1 MRAWFTSFE
10 SQFIKALKLFPNTHT
25 ILSLMILTVAE
36 HSLLVQSTP
45 SECSGEVRSIVSHLA
60 SLPAPGVKFRPFT
73 CDLTLTLIERAFR
86 SRVFHRSRSFE
97 GGFVT
102 QRIVALPARATRH
115 LRTRARAG
123 RRGMTLSDGTP
134 GNGAEATFVTWSM
147 SFKPLFRSRPPNND
161 PHFPQ
166 LTDGRSAVRVCTCT
180 EVLSFFR
187 TKDIF
192 VRNYEGMKINVR
204 AESTRTR
211 LPSYFTYYLHVRVH
225 ASCTASC
232 T

>member
-60 SLPAPGVKFRPFT
+60 SLPAPGSEISTIHVRFNPNFDRA
-73 CDLTLTLIERAFR
+73 RAFR

-115 LRTRARAG
+115 FRARRAQATRHLRAGARGEALDDSIRRTRRHAG
-123 RRGMTLSDGTP
+123 RRRRGS
-134 GNGAEATFVTWSM
+134 
-147 SFKPLFRSRPPNND
+147 
-161 PHFPQ
+161 
-166 LTDGRSAVRVCTCT
+166 
-180 EVLSFFR
+180 
-187 TKDIF
+187 
-192 VRNYEGMKINVR
+192 VR
-204 AESTRTR
+204 A
-211 LPSYFTYYLHVRVH
+211 
-225 ASCTASC
+225 
-232 T
+232 

>member
-1 MRAWFTSFE
+1 
-10 SQFIKALKLFPNTHT
+10 
-25 ILSLMILTVAE
+25 
-36 HSLLVQSTP
+36 
-45 SECSGEVRSIVSHLA
+45 
-60 SLPAPGVKFRPFT
+60 VKFRPIT
-73 CDLTLTLIERAFR
+73 CVFGHCVLSRNPNFDRARAFR

-180 EVLSFFR
+180 EVLSYFR
-187 TKDIF
+187 TKDT
-192 VRNYEGMKINVR
+192 YEIMKINVR
-204 AESTRTR
+204 AESTRLFYLLFTR
-211 LPSYFTYYLHVRVH
+211 T
-225 ASCTASC
+225 CTRKLYS
-232 T
+232 

>member
-1 MRAWFTSFE
+1 M
-10 SQFIKALKLFPNTHT
+10 
-25 ILSLMILTVAE
+25 
-36 HSLLVQSTP
+36 QSTRY
-45 SECSGEVRSIVSHLA
+45 SYSQHLRSVRGKCEALSPIW
-60 SLPAPGVKFRPFT
+60 PRFRPPGVKFRPFT

-97 GGFVT
+97 GGLVT

-180 EVLSFFR
+180 EVLSYFR
-187 TKDIF
+187 TKDT
-192 VRNYEGMKINVR
+192 YEIMKINVR
-204 AESTRTR
+204 AESTRLFYLLFTR
-211 LPSYFTYYLHVRVH
+211 T
-225 ASCTASC
+225 CTRKLYS
-232 T
+232 

>member
-1 MRAWFTSFE
+1 MPTYTYVYVYSSAWTGEGNLPPNFDQSRAFRRCG
-10 SQFIKALKLFPNTHT
+10 KVV
-25 ILSLMILTVAE
+25 TV
-36 HSLLVQSTP
+36 
-45 SECSGEVRSIVSHLA
+45 
-60 SLPAPGVKFRPFT
+60 
-73 CDLTLTLIERAFR
+73 TLIERAFR

-102 QRIVALPARATRH
+102 QRIVPLPARATRH

-166 LTDGRSAVRVCTCT
+166 LTDGRSAVRVLY
-180 EVLSFFR
+180 VRVRKYFR
-187 TKDIF
+187 TFVRRIQI
-192 VRNYEGMKINVR
+192 VRNYEDKR
-204 AESTRTR
+204 A
-211 LPSYFTYYLHVRVH
+211 
-225 ASCTASC
+225 C
-232 T
+232 